1 MVSPFLIIT
10 RVSGQIK
17 ANEIISTRN
26 WQTLYSSS
34 DMKKW
39 QYKCSI
45 VMVINNTHIRSK
57 LMNTPPW
64 LDLWPR
70 CYSANF
76 QPGASLTTLVIVRW
90 SLGASIIVQLIRLLR
105 IFYYVAF
112 SLALHMD
119 WNTYIQVYKKKLL
132 SYGAF
137 KTDTSTKI
145 STWIVSR
152 KVLSISVLYRVFGE
166 RPWSSI
172 ILD

>member
-1 MVSPFLIIT
+1 MVSPILIIT

-26 WQTLYSSS
+26 WHTLYSSS
-34 DMKKW
+34 DMKEW

-90 SLGASIIVQLIRLLR
+90 SLEASIIVQLICLLR

-119 WNTYIQVYKKKLL
+119 WKPYIQVYKKKQPLC
-132 SYGAF
+132 YGVF
-137 KTDTSTKI
+137 KSDTSIKI

-152 KVLSISVLYRVFGE
+152 KNPVNLSLVQGFRRETLK
-166 RPWSSI
+166 
-172 ILD
+172 